1 MSTKH
6 NYTNPA
12 FCQNSEFYPVPSAAK
27 NSNSALFAAATKQ
40 EHVESIYNR
49 SLQISF
55 NNNAAT
61 RYNGGGDGSGPLR
74 MQRSTSTRS
83 VAMKRTT
90 VKQTDNAST
99 YNSKPPT
106 IHQQLHKQQ
115 QQYEQQQQQQQQ
127 QVQPAVPQRPL
138 KQGPQLNRSLEPFET
153 RSGSGRYALVPVE
166 ELSQDFNSRYA
177 IVPGPTPPPMMKSR
191 SSSSTTLAQ
200 TRRYAKSQDDLDRY
214 SSQLQLDQ
222 DEPHSFHE
230 DPSVAGPYA
239 SLPPVLET
247 GKLQPKRRIS
257 LQNRQNS
264 QQNLPTPSKIKHA
277 FSISLQNRQNSQQN
291 LPTPSK
297 IKHAFSSDFGSKT
310 FLIVDKN
317 SNQRY
322 QMVPTA
328 EDEELVDDNHEII
341 QMHNGKAHRYAVIP
355 AEDEDDYEEGNDQE
369 ETCLSNPD
377 LNQSQNFL
385 PIGYEQTRTPMR
397 TSTPQKGISMSNL
410 ASYPNT
416 PLKNPQ
422 ATKMLHELLSTPRKT
437 PVQQMNRSNQSTP
450 RNNVYASQ
458 RELRIQYA
466 QQGQQINFSSTAGQ
480 TQAPP
485 LLPRKNSNLSP
496 QRLHYEIVKPVVTP
510 PLHQSDRTM
519 AVIQPRVAG
528 PIYPHIEEED
538 CSSIQGKGNNNNSY
552 PQKIVSATITLAI
565 VSLMLVLGSS
575 MNSALIVYMIAHLGR
590 AFYLQFSLVAA
601 ISGVGLGF
609 LGFRSRH
616 CEWLPNRSYTSG
628 YILVTV
634 FCLLK
639 CCCLL
644 IILVLDPYPGLPL
657 HDVTTGIILGLSTFT
672 MFFIGLGV
680 IGTLWCYRPP
690 PDNRVDVV

>member
-12 FCQNSEFYPVPSAAK
+12 FCQNSEFYPVPSAA
-27 NSNSALFAAATKQ
+27 AAANK
-40 EHVESIYNR
+40 ENVESIYNR
-49 SLQISF
+49 SLQINF
-55 NNNAAT
+55 NGNAT
-61 RYNGGGDGSGPLR
+61 RYDARDSAGPLR
-74 MQRSTSTRS
+74 IQRSMSTRS
-83 VAMKRTT
+83 VAIKKTKT
-90 VKQTDNAST
+90 ESAT
-99 YNSKPPT
+99 PT
-106 IHQQLHKQQ
+106 IHQQLHRQQ
-115 QQYEQQQQQQQQ
+115 QQHYERQQQQQQQPPPPPLYQ
-127 QVQPAVPQRPL
+127 QQQQLHQLQQQTLRPAN
-138 KQGPQLNRSLEPFET
+138 LNRTAEPFEM

-166 ELSQDFNSRYA
+166 ELSTDMNNRYA
-177 IVPGPTPPPMMKSR
+177 IVPGPAAELQGMNN
-191 SSSSTTLAQ
+191 STNNNNTNGNHQPSPLVT

-214 SSQLQLDQ
+214 SSQIQLDQ

-230 DPSVAGPYA
+230 DPTGGGGGGGGSGPYA
-239 SLPPVLET
+239 SLPPVLEA
-247 GKLQPKRRIS
+247 GKLHPKRRIS
-257 LQNRQNS
+257 LQNRQSS
-264 QQNLPTPSKIKHA
+264 QQNLQAP
-277 FSISLQNRQNSQQN
+277 
-291 LPTPSK
+291 K

-328 EDEELVDDNHEII
+328 EDEELVDDNQEII

-355 AEDEDDYEEGNDQE
+355 AEDDDDYEDNNEE

-377 LNQSQNFL
+377 LNHSQNFL
-385 PIGYEQTRTPMR
+385 PLGYETTRTPMR
-397 TSTPQKGISMSNL
+397 TSTPQKGMSMGNL
-410 ASYPNT
+410 ASYPST

-437 PVQQMNRSNQSTP
+437 PGQNSRPNTP
-450 RNNVYASQ
+450 RNMYASQ

-466 QQGQQINFSSTAGQ
+466 QQGQQINFSASNHSQ
-480 TQAPP
+480 IQAPP
-485 LLPRKNSNLSP
+485 LLPRKNSHLSP
-496 QRLHYEIVKPVVTP
+496 QRLHYETVKPVVTP
-510 PLHQSDRTM
+510 PHQNDRTM

-528 PIYPHIEEED
+528 TAYPQIEEED
-538 CSSIQGKGNNNNSY
+538 CSSIQGKAGNNQSY

-590 AFYLQFSLVAA
+590 SFYLQFSLVAA

-644 IILVLDPYPGLPL
+644 VILVLDPYPGLPL

-690 PDNRVDVV
+690 PDNRVNVV

>member
-12 FCQNSEFYPVPSAAK
+12 FCQNSEFYPVPSATAERTANK
-27 NSNSALFAAATKQ
+27 EN
-40 EHVESIYNR
+40 VESIYNR
-49 SLQISF
+49 SLQINF
-55 NNNAAT
+55 NANAT
-61 RYNGGGDGSGPLR
+61 RYDARDSAGPLR
-74 MQRSTSTRS
+74 MQRSMSTRS
-83 VAMKRTT
+83 VAIKKTKTSEVTT
-90 VKQTDNAST
+90 
-99 YNSKPPT
+99 PT
-106 IHQQLHKQQ
+106 IHQQLHRQQQQHYERQQHHQQQ
-115 QQYEQQQQQQQQ
+115 QQYQQ
-127 QVQPAVPQRPL
+127 
-138 KQGPQLNRSLEPFET
+138 

-166 ELSQDFNSRYA
+166 ELSADMNNRYA
-177 IVPGPTPPPMMKSR
+177 IVPGPP
-191 SSSSTTLAQ
+191 A
-200 TRRYAKSQDDLDRY
+200 RRYAKSQDDLDRY
-214 SSQLQLDQ
+214 SSQIQLDQ

-230 DPSVAGPYA
+230 DPTGGGAGPYA

-247 GKLQPKRRIS
+247 GKLHPKRRIS
-257 LQNRQNS
+257 LQNRQSS
-264 QQNLPTPSKIKHA
+264 QQNLQAP
-277 FSISLQNRQNSQQN
+277 
-291 LPTPSK
+291 K

-328 EDEELVDDNHEII
+328 EDEELVDDNQEII

-355 AEDEDDYEEGNDQE
+355 AEDDDDEYENNNEE

-385 PIGYEQTRTPMR
+385 PLGYETTRTPMR
-397 TSTPQKGISMSNL
+397 TSTPQKGMSMGNL
-410 ASYPNT
+410 ASYPST

-437 PVQQMNRSNQSTP
+437 PVQNSRSNTP
-450 RNNVYASQ
+450 RNMYASQ

-466 QQGQQINFSSTAGQ
+466 QQGQQINFSSSGGQ
-480 TQAPP
+480 SSQNQGPP
-485 LLPRKNSNLSP
+485 LLPRKNSHLSP
-496 QRLHYEIVKPVVTP
+496 QRLHYETVKPVVTP
-510 PLHQSDRTM
+510 PHQNDRTM

-528 PIYPHIEEED
+528 TTYPQIEEED
-538 CSSIQGKGNNNNSY
+538 CSSIQGKAGNNQSY

-590 AFYLQFSLVAA
+590 SFYLQFSLVAA

-644 IILVLDPYPGLPL
+644 VILVLDPFPGLPL

-690 PDNRVDVV
+690 PDNRVNVV